1 MNESTAVGNIMDVTE
16 SNLQEVLQLSTE
28 KLVMLFI
35 GMGSDEASNQQLR
48 MVEQLVNAYGGK
60 MVLAKLDAEEQ
71 QIVAQQLITQLRANA
86 IPVHAFLHEGRP
98 VQVLC
103 GPQTEQQL
111 REVIDP
117 LTMSPAEQ
125 IKLQVDALIEAGM
138 IEQALELLQK
148 ILQEEPDNHG
158 LQVLQVNLLLELGRM
173 DDARQLLAV
182 LPADAPG
189 IAQPKAKL
197 AFYEMVA
204 EAPQRDVLEAQLHE
218 DENDHEA
225 RYQLAIR
232 LVIADDIESA
242 LDNLLVI
249 VRRDRAFREDGARLL
264 MLKVF
269 EQLGA
274 GNPVAKRY
282 RGKLFGLMH

>member
-48 MVEQLVNAYGGK
+48 MVEQLVNTYDGK

-71 QIVAQQLITQLRANA
+71 QMVAQQLITQLRANA

-103 GPQTEQQL
+103 GPQTGQQL

-173 DDARQLLAV
+173 DDARQLLVV

-204 EAPQRDVLEAQLHE
+204 EAPQRDVLEAQLYE

>member
-1 MNESTAVGNIMDVTE
+1 MIEPTAVESIMDVNE
-16 SNLQEVLQLSTE
+16 RNIQEVLQLSMD

-35 GMGSDEASNQQLR
+35 GIGTDDTSRQQLNLS
-48 MVEQLVNAYGGK
+48 EQLVKAGEGK
-60 MVLAKLDAEEQ
+60 WVLAKIDAEAEPG
-71 QIVAQQLITQLRANA
+71 IAQQLMSQLRATGL
-86 IPVHAFLHEGRP
+86 PVHAFLHEGRP

-103 GPQTEQQL
+103 GAQTEQQL

-125 IKLQVDALIEAGM
+125 IKLQVDALVEEGM
-138 IEQALELLQK
+138 HEQALGMLQG
-148 ILQEEPDNHG
+148 ILQEEPDNQG
-158 LQVLQVNLLLELGRM
+158 LQVLQVNLLLELGRI
-173 DDARQLLAV
+173 DEARQLIAA
-182 LPADAPG
+182 LPVDAPG

-197 AFYEMVA
+197 EFYQLVA
-204 EAPQRDVLEAQLHE
+204 EAPQSNELEARLQE
-218 DENDHEA
+218 DDNDHEA

-232 LVIADDIESA
+232 QVIADEVEQA
-242 LDNLLVI
+242 LENLLTI
-249 VRRDRAFREDGARLL
+249 VRRDREFREDGARLL

>member
-16 SNLQEVLQLSTE
+16 SNLQEMLQLSTE
-28 KLVMLFI
+28 KLVLLFI
-35 GMGSDEASNQQLR
+35 GMGSDQASNQQQQT
-48 MVEQLVNAYGGK
+48 VEQLVNAYDGK
-60 MVLAKLDAEEQ
+60 VVLARLDAEEQ
-71 QIVAQQLITQLRANA
+71 QMVAQQLITQLRANA

-111 REVIDP
+111 REVMDP

-197 AFYEMVA
+197 SFYEMVA
-204 EAPQRDVLEAQLHE
+204 EAPQRDVLEAQLHD
-218 DENDHEA
+218 DENNHEA
-225 RYQLAIR
+225 RYQLAVR
-232 LVIADDIESA
+232 LVIADEVESA
-242 LDNLLVI
+242 LDNLLLI
-249 VRRDRAFREDGARLL
+249 VRRDRTFREDGARLL

-269 EQLGA
+269 EQQGA
-274 GNPVAKRY
+274 GNAVAKRY

>member
-1 MNESTAVGNIMDVTE
+1 MNESTAVGNIMDVNE
-16 SNLQEVLQLSTE
+16 SNIQEVLQLSTE
-28 KLVMLFI
+28 KLVLLFI
-35 GMGSDEASNQQLR
+35 GMGSDEASNQQLK
-48 MVEQLVNAYGGK
+48 MAEQLINSYDGK
-60 MVLAKLDAEEQ
+60 AILARLDADAEQ
-71 QIVAQQLITQLRANA
+71 VVAQQLINQLRANA
-86 IPVHAFLHEGRP
+86 IPVFAFLHEGRP
-98 VQVLC
+98 AQVLC

-111 REVIDP
+111 REVMDP

-173 DDARQLLAV
+173 NDARQLLAV

-197 AFYEMVA
+197 SFYEMVA
-204 EAPQRDVLEAQLHE
+204 EAPAHNELEARLTE

-225 RYQLAIR
+225 RYQLSVR
-232 LVIADDIESA
+232 LVIADEVEQA
-242 LDNLLVI
+242 LDHLLTI
-249 VRRDRAFREDGARLL
+249 VRHDRQFREDGARLL

-282 RGKLFGLMH
+282 RGRLFGLMH

>member
-1 MNESTAVGNIMDVTE
+1 MNESSAVGNIMDVTE

-28 KLVMLFI
+28 KLVLLFI

-48 MVEQLVNAYGGK
+48 LVEQLANSYDGK
-60 MVLAKLDAEEQ
+60 MVLAKLDAEQ
-71 QIVAQQLITQLRANA
+71 QQMVAQQLINQLRANA

-98 VQVLC
+98 VQVLS
-103 GPQTEQQL
+103 GPQTEQEL
-111 REVIDP
+111 RGVIDP

-125 IKLQVDALIEAGM
+125 IKLQVDALIESGM

-173 DDARQLLAV
+173 DDARQLLSV

-204 EAPQRDVLEAQLHE
+204 DAPQRDALEARLQE

-232 LVIADDIESA
+232 LVIADDIEAA

-274 GNPVAKRY
+274 GNAVAKRY

>member
-16 SNLQEVLQLSTE
+16 SNIQEVLQLSTE
-28 KLVMLFI
+28 KLVLLFI
-35 GMGSDEASNQQLR
+35 GMSNDEASNQQLK
-48 MVEQLVNAYGGK
+48 MAEQLINSYDGK
-60 MVLAKLDAEEQ
+60 AVLARLDADAEQ
-71 QIVAQQLITQLRANA
+71 MVAQQLINQLRASA
-86 IPVHAFLHEGRP
+86 IPVFAFLHEGRP
-98 VQVLC
+98 VQMLC

-125 IKLQVDALIEAGM
+125 VKLQVDALIEAGM

-197 AFYEMVA
+197 SFYGMVA
-204 EAPQRDVLEAQLHE
+204 EAPARNELEARLTE
-218 DENDHEA
+218 DDNDHEA
-225 RYQLAIR
+225 RYQLSVR
-232 LVIADDIESA
+232 LVIADEVEQA
-242 LDNLLVI
+242 LDHLLVI
-249 VRRDRAFREDGARLL
+249 VRRDRQFREDGARLL

-274 GNPVAKRY
+274 GNPVVKRY

>member
-1 MNESTAVGNIMDVTE
+1 MNESSAVGNIMDVTE

-28 KLVMLFI
+28 KLVLLFI

-48 MVEQLVNAYGGK
+48 LVEQLANGYDGK
-60 MVLAKLDAEEQ
+60 MVLAKLDAERQ
-71 QIVAQQLITQLRANA
+71 QMVAQQLISQLRANA

-98 VQVLC
+98 VQVLN
-103 GPQTEQQL
+103 GPQTEQAL
-111 REVIDP
+111 RGVIDP

-173 DDARQLLAV
+173 DDARQLLAA

-204 EAPQRDVLEAQLHE
+204 EAPQRDALEARLQE

-274 GNPVAKRY
+274 GNAVAKRY